1 MMHKPLFLVLTAI
14 FSSLVVQP
22 VIGAKGFSVEL
33 IHRDSPISPFYDPSL
48 TSSQILR
55 KNALHSM
62 DRLKHFQSLIDQ
74 STIQSAVTPNGG
86 IYLINLSFGT
96 PPVEYM
102 AVADTGSDL
111 IWIQCVPC
119 PQSQCYP
126 QGSPP
131 FDPQASSTYKK
142 IPCGSD
148 SCQALPRYQCSN
160 DVNDCQ
166 YLYRYGDKSFTRG
179 ILSTDTITFDDSN
192 GQKTAFPTSIF
203 GCGHNNLG
211 KFRSPSAGLV
221 GLGGG
226 PLSLVSQISTQIDH
240 RFSYCLVP
248 LSASSS
254 SKLLFG
260 QEAIISRPGA
270 VSTPLVSKA
279 PQTYYYLSLE
289 GVSIG
294 DKTAQAG
301 SSQGNIIIDSGT
313 TLTYLESSFY
323 SSLETIVKDAIGADP
338 VQSPSESFSLCYG
351 SETNINIPE
360 MVFHF
365 SGADLRLQ
373 PVNTFANFDDN
384 LVCMLIAPTPS
395 DLPLSIF
402 GNFAQINLQVEYDL
416 EKRTVSFVPTDCTNQ

>member
-1 MMHKPLFLVLTAI
+1 MHNPLFLVLTAI
-14 FSSLVVQP
+14 FSSLVLRP

-33 IHRDSPISPFYDPSL
+33 IHRDSPISPFYNASL

-62 DRLKHFQSLIDQ
+62 DRLKLFQSLIDQ
-74 STIQSAVTPNGG
+74 SAIQSAVTPNGG
-86 IYLINLSFGT
+86 IYLMHLSFGT

-131 FDPQASSTYKK
+131 FDPQASSTYKM

-166 YLYRYGDKSFTRG
+166 YSYSYGDKSFTRG

-270 VSTPLVSKA
+270 VSTPLVSKT

-301 SSQGNIIIDSGT
+301 SNQGNIIIDSGT

-323 SSLETIVKDAIGADP
+323 SSLETIVNDAIGADP

-351 SETNINIPE
+351 SETNINVPE

-395 DLPLSIF
+395 DTPLSIF
-402 GNFAQINLQVEYDL
+402 GNLAQINLQVEYDL

>member
-1 MMHKPLFLVLTAI
+1 MMHNPLFLVLTAI

-22 VIGAKGFSVEL
+22 VMGAKGFSVEL
-33 IHRDSPISPFYDPSL
+33 IHRDSPISPFYNASL
-48 TSSQILR
+48 SSSQILR

-62 DRLKHFQSLIDQ
+62 DRLKHFQSLINQ
-74 STIQSAVTPNGG
+74 SAIQSAVTPNGG
-86 IYLINLSFGT
+86 IYLMKLSFGT
-96 PPVEYM
+96 PPVDYM

-119 PQSQCYP
+119 LQSQCYP

-142 IPCGSD
+142 IPCDSD

-166 YLYRYGDKSFTRG
+166 YSYSYGDKSFTKG
-179 ILSTDTITFDDSN
+179 ILSTDTLTFDDSN

-203 GCGHNNLG
+203 GCGHNNQG

-226 PLSLVSQISTQIDH
+226 PTRPALG
-240 RFSYCLVP
+240 
-248 LSASSS
+248 
-254 SKLLFG
+254 LLNLPFVTS
-260 QEAIISRPGA
+260 IISRPGA
-270 VSTPLVSKA
+270 VSTPLVSKT

-351 SETNINIPE
+351 SETNINVPE

-373 PVNTFANFDDN
+373 PVNTFAKFDDN

-416 EKRTVSFVPTDCTNQ
+416 EKWTVSFVPTDCTNQ

>member
-1 MMHKPLFLVLTAI
+1 
-14 FSSLVVQP
+14 
-22 VIGAKGFSVEL
+22 
-33 IHRDSPISPFYDPSL
+33 
-48 TSSQILR
+48 
-55 KNALHSM
+55 M
-62 DRLKHFQSLIDQ
+62 DRLKHFQSLINQ
-74 STIQSAVTPNGG
+74 SAIQSAVTPNGG
-86 IYLINLSFGT
+86 IYLMKLSFGT
-96 PPVEYM
+96 PPVDYM

-119 PQSQCYP
+119 LQSQCYP

-142 IPCGSD
+142 IPCDSD

-166 YLYRYGDKSFTRG
+166 YSYSYGDKSFTKG
-179 ILSTDTITFDDSN
+179 ILSTDTLTFDDSN

-203 GCGHNNLG
+203 GCGHNNQG
-211 KFRSPSAGLV
+211 KFRSPNAGLV

-226 PLSLVSQISTQIDH
+226 PLS
-240 RFSYCLVP
+240 P
-248 LSASSS
+248 SSS

-270 VSTPLVSKA
+270 VSTPLVSKT

-351 SETNINIPE
+351 SETNINVPE

-373 PVNTFANFDDN
+373 PVNTFAKFDDN

-416 EKRTVSFVPTDCTNQ
+416 EKWTVSFVPTDCTNQ

>member
-1 MMHKPLFLVLTAI
+1 MMHNPHFLVLTAI
-14 FSSLVVQP
+14 FSSPVVQP
-22 VIGAKGFSVEL
+22 VMGAKGFSVEL
-33 IHRDSPISPFYDPSL
+33 IHRDSPISPFYNASL

-62 DRLKHFQSLIDQ
+62 DRLKHFQSLINQ
-74 STIQSAVTPNGG
+74 SAIQSAVTPNGG
-86 IYLINLSFGT
+86 IYLMKLSFGT
-96 PPVEYM
+96 PPVDYM

-119 PQSQCYP
+119 LQSQCYP

-142 IPCGSD
+142 IPCDSD

-166 YLYRYGDKSFTRG
+166 YSYSYGDKSFTKG
-179 ILSTDTITFDDSN
+179 ILSTDTLTFDDSN

-203 GCGHNNLG
+203 GCGHNNQG

-270 VSTPLVSKA
+270 VSTPL
-279 PQTYYYLSLE
+279 
-289 GVSIG
+289 
-294 DKTAQAG
+294 TAQAG

-351 SETNINIPE
+351 SETNINVPE

-373 PVNTFANFDDN
+373 PVNTFAKFDDN

-416 EKRTVSFVPTDCTNQ
+416 EKWTVSFVPTDCTNQ